1 MYDACCF
8 VLWSFLMQN
17 GLVDSF
23 EAITAAALLSAT
35 SPRTKVDSLF
45 ALYDFAGEGKL
56 GYSAL
61 FLLLRTAAHV
71 SHKVSSLNMQ

>member
-1 MYDACCF
+1 MLLRF
-8 VLWSFLMQN
+8 PSQN

-23 EAITAAALLSAT
+23 EAMTAAALLSAT
-35 SPRTKVDSLF
+35 PPRTKVDNLF

-71 SHKVSSLNMQ
+71 SHKVILFTMQYHYMV